1 MYFDKRG
8 KGKEISYEGE
18 ECWERDYDGEG
29 PWKPKS
35 CFTPVEGDNEALE
48 EFIDEL
54 FKYLFDPK
62 NFRQVRDNL
71 TPQERRSLKKLSRFN
86 KDENNPRIIRVQDKG
101 SSFVL
106 DFKETYSQECMKYLD
121 DENTFRQE
129 KEDPSEK
136 HAQVVNERAD
146 KWNEREV
153 ISIEVSDWVR
163 VVNPKP
169 ALVYANVKTHE
180 GSCKIICFMKALVKV
195 EGQS

>member
-1 MYFDKRG
+1 MPSFLGFENLFAIYVYIAAKRLRVRKLVTRGSNVG
-8 KGKEISYEGE
+8 K
-18 ECWERDYDGEG
+18 RDYDGEG

-35 CFTPVEGDNEALE
+35 CFTPVEGDNEALV

-86 KDENNPRIIRVQDKG
+86 RDENNPRIIRVQDKG

-106 DFKETYSQECMKYLD
+106 DFKETYFQECMKYLE

-129 KEDPSEK
+129 TEDPSEK
-136 HAQVVNERAD
+136 HAQVVNEWAD

-153 ISIEVSDWVR
+153 TGLE
-163 VVNPKP
+163 
-169 ALVYANVKTHE
+169 
-180 GSCKIICFMKALVKV
+180 
-195 EGQS
+195 